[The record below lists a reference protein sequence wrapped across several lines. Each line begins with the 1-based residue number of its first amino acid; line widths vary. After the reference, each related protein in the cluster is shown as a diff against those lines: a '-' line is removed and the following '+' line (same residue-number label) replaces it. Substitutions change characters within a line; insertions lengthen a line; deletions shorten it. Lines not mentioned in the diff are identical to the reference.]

1 MSAPSRL
8 ETLRQLTQQLRQFE
22 RARAPLSCN
31 SRLSTLDSQL
41 RSTGIAPLDGLLPDR
56 GLRGGTLSEWL
67 APGPGSGAGTLAFA
81 AAAGLLQTG
90 GVCLVVDAA
99 RTFYPPA
106 VSSRIDLR
114 QMVVVHPAN
123 ANDELWALEQSL
135 RCRGVTATIGWIE
148 RIDDRAY
155 RRLQLAAETGGGCGF
170 LLRPAKFRVEP
181 SWADL
186 RLLVEPVGQAFQPD
200 PTGNDCKLQIANCKL
215 KNEPP
220 TQANFQFSISSFQ
233 FSIPHRRLRVH
244 LLHCRG
250 GMSGGT
256 VELEIDDV
264 TSRVSDL
271 SVSDG
276 DETHPL
282 HLASRLADSTPR
294 RRPARA

>member
-8 ETLRQLTQQLRQFE
+8 ETLQQLTQQLRRFE
-22 RARAPLSCN
+22 RVHAPLHPQP
-31 SRLSTLDSQL
+31 STLNAQL
-41 RSTGIAPLDGLLPDR
+41 RSTGIPPLDDLLPDR
-56 GLRGGTLSEWL
+56 GLRDGTLSEWL

-90 GVCLVVDAA
+90 GTCLVVDAA

-123 ANDELWALEQSL
+123 ARDELWALEQSL
-135 RCRGVTATIGWIE
+135 RCRGVTATIGWPE
-148 RIDDRAY
+148 RIDNRAY

-170 LLRPAKFRVEP
+170 LLRPAKFRSEP

-186 RLLVEPVGQAFQPD
+186 RLLVEPVGLGVRRPSEAVASLDGLGRPSY
-200 PTGNDCKLQIANCKL
+200 
-215 KNEPP
+215 EE
-220 TQANFQFSISSFQ
+220 S
-233 FSIPHRRLRVH
+233 RRLRVH

-256 VELEIDDV
+256 VELEIDDE
-264 TSRVSDL
+264 T
-271 SVSDG
+271 G
-276 DETHPL
+276 DVRAAAPL
-282 HLASRLADSTPR
+282 AAAAAATRTTGT
-294 RRPARA
+294 